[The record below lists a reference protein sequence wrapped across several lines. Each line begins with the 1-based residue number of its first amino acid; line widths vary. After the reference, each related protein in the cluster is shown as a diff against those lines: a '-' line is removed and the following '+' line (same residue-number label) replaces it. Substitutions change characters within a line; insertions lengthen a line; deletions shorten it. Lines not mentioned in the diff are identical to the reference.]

1 MPGGSSCTQS
11 GQTVS
16 RHAKSAVR
24 RKTRTPPPPRKKA
37 CKQCTVAKARCSLG
51 KPTCRRCQS
60 RDLPCEFLAL
70 PSPGELPRAP
80 CRGVD
85 VTPAGQSVGPGGHL
99 FASTA
104 TAPVDDVFLHQ
115 QTSNTC
121 RQEVQNTNGEFLAQ
135 QQKRT
140 ERQIDFGNIDLIPIT
155 DSASIRNR
163 WLQSFLPDTGQRAK
177 ILQPHTVQ
185 FLSRVFRSYSRQPLR
200 PGCFP
205 PFVHALQ
212 MNNGELPL
220 PLANCFSLIRM
231 WMGRE
236 HGSDALIAETVKS
249 EMQRLFDEVNIHFL
263 SLALGL

>member
-1 MPGGSSCTQS
+1 MPRGSSCTQS
-11 GQTVS
+11 GQTIS

-24 RKTRTPPPPRKKA
+24 MKTRTPPPPRKKA
-37 CKQCTVAKARCSLG
+37 CKQCTVAKARCSLD

-80 CRGVD
+80 CKGVD
-85 VTPAGQSVGPGGHL
+85 VTPAGQSVSPGDPL

-104 TAPVDDVFLHQ
+104 PVDDAFLHQ
-115 QTSNTC
+115 QTSNTS
-121 RQEVQNTNGEFLAQ
+121 RQEVQNTNGEFRTQ

-140 ERQIDFGNIDLIPIT
+140 ERQIGFGNIDLIPIS

-163 WLQSFLPDTGQRAK
+163 WLQSFLPDTGQRVK

-205 PFVHALQ
+205 PFVHPLQ
-212 MNNGELPL
+212 MGNGELPL

-236 HGSDALIAETVKS
+236 HGSDVLIVETVKS
-249 EMQRLFDEVNIHFL
+249 EMQRLFDEVSRHSR